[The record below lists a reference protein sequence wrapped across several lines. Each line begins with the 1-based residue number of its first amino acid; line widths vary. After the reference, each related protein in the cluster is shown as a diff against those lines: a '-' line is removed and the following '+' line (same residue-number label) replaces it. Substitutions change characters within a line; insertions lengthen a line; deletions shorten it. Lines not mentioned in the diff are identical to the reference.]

1 MRNYNNDDRT
11 GGGWKPKRSFGSREF
26 GDREKPE
33 MFQTVCSE
41 CGNECEVPFKPN
53 GRKPVFCRS
62 CFKKDEFDEG
72 GSDRRDDRR
81 DFGRDNRDSFEKPRF
96 EKPRFEKPRFEKS
109 YDKPAYKE
117 QAGGENYKA
126 QFEMLNFKMDMILKA
141 LHNMGVNPVA
151 PKAHEA
157 KKEVKKEEP
166 KKEEVKHE
174 VKHPVSDL
182 PAFIKAAK
190 AVKEPKAVVEEEVV
204 AKKPAAKK
212 AKKATKKKA

>member
-1 MRNYNNDDRT
+1 MRNYNNDDRS
-11 GGGWKPKRSFGSREF
+11 GGWKPRKSFGSREF

-81 DFGRDNRDSFEKPRF
+81 DFGRDSRDSYDKPRF

-109 YDKPAYKE
+109 YEKPT
-117 QAGGENYKA
+117 ENYKA

-151 PKAHEA
+151 PAKAHEA

-190 AVKEPKAVVEEEVV
+190 AVKEPKAKVEVEEAVTEEPV
-204 AKKPAAKK
+204 KAKK
-212 AKKATKKKA
+212 AKKASKKKA

>member
-1 MRNYNNDDRT
+1 MRSYHNDDRS
-11 GGGWKPKRSFGSREF
+11 GGWKPRKSFGSREF

-72 GSDRRDDRR
+72 GSDRRDY
-81 DFGRDNRDSFEKPRF
+81 GRDNYDKPRF
-96 EKPRFEKPRFEKS
+96 EKPRFEKP
-109 YDKPAYKE
+109 AYKE
-117 QAGGENYKA
+117 QGQSGLRPVENYKA

-141 LHNMGVNPVA
+141 LHNMGVNPIA
-151 PKAHEA
+151 PAKAHEA
-157 KKEVKKEEP
+157 KKEEVKEES
-166 KKEEVKHE
+166 KHS
-174 VKHPVSDL
+174 VADL

-190 AVKEPKAVVEEEVV
+190 AVKEPKTKIEVEEAVIEEPV
-204 AKKPAAKK
+204 KAKK
-212 AKKATKKKA
+212 AKKAKKAA

>member
-1 MRNYNNDDRT
+1 MRSYHNDDRS
-11 GGGWKPKRSFGSREF
+11 GGWNPRN
-26 GDREKPE
+26 REKPE

-41 CGNECEVPFKPN
+41 CGDECEVPFKPN

-81 DFGRDNRDSFEKPRF
+81 DYGRDNYDKPRF

-117 QAGGENYKA
+117 QGGENYKA

-141 LHNMGVNPVA
+141 LHNMGVNPIA
-151 PKAHEA
+151 PAKAHEP

-190 AVKEPKAVVEEEVV
+190 AVKEPKVVVEQEAAE
-204 AKKPAAKK
+204 KPVK
-212 AKKATKKKA
+212 AKKVKKAGKKKA